1 MKTLLAFAAAVAL
14 FALLPPVA
22 GAQSKNAG
30 KTHVRHIF
38 VSVTDAKGAPVEG
51 LAAADFT
58 ISEGGQ
64 PRVVSKAG
72 PAKDPMR
79 IALMLDTSDAAA
91 SALTNM
97 RAGAAAFLDALPPED
112 EVILITT
119 GRQMRVRVPPT
130 TDRKKLKET
139 AAGLF
144 TDGSGT
150 VLMDG
155 LLEIDD
161 RFFKK
166 ADDHLKVIVLFTSD
180 GTEISTGGREK
191 EFMKWSP
198 QLALRGIVVH
208 SFVMKP
214 LKTQSSRSSP
224 SAPSSVPTPGSS
236 IAEIVAENITNNSGG
251 RYDVMNTTTALP
263 EKMKA
268 LGEELAKDHR
278 NMSSWYDIDIETD
291 GADDAALDVDVAR
304 EGVRLQVLNTRR

>member
-1 MKTLLAFAAAVAL
+1 MKTLLLFLAAALATTP
-14 FALLPPVA
+14 AASP
-22 GAQSKNAG
+22 QSKG
-30 KTHVRHIF
+30 KMHVRHLF

-51 LAAADFT
+51 LTAADFKVDE
-58 ISEGGQ
+58 EGRS
-64 PRVVSKAG
+64 RVVSKAA
-72 PAKDPMR
+72 PAKDAMR

-91 SALTNM
+91 PALMHM
-97 RAGAAAFLDALPPED
+97 RAAAEAFLDALPPED

-119 GRQMRVRVPPT
+119 GRQLRVRVPPS

-144 TDGSGT
+144 TDGGGT

-155 LLEIDD
+155 LLEIDE

-166 ADDHLKVIVLFTSD
+166 ADDRVRVIVLFTSD

-198 QLALRGIVVH
+198 QLPLRGIIVH

-214 LKTQSSRSSP
+214 LRTQSTRSSP
-224 SAPSSVPTPGSS
+224 SSPSSVPTPGGSM
-236 IAEIVAENITNNSGG
+236 AEIVAENITNNSGG

-268 LGEELAKDHR
+268 LGDELAKDHR
-278 NMSSWYDIDIETD
+278 KMISWYDVDIQTD

-304 EGVRLQVLNTRR
+304 EGVRLQVFNTRR

>member
-1 MKTLLAFAAAVAL
+1 MKTLRPFVAAIAVL
-14 FALLPPVA
+14 ALLPPAA
-22 GAQSKNAG
+22 GAQSKNAA

-51 LAAADFT
+51 LSASDFT
-58 ISEGGQ
+58 VSETGQ
-64 PRVVSKAG
+64 PRAVTKAG

-79 IALMLDTSDAAA
+79 IALILDTSDAAA
-91 SALTNM
+91 PALTHM
-97 RAGAAAFLDALPPED
+97 RTGAVAFLDALPPED

-119 GRQMRVRVPPT
+119 GRQLRVRVPPT

-144 TDGSGT
+144 SDGAGT

-166 ADDHLKVIVLFTSD
+166 TDDRWPVIVIFTSD
-180 GTEISTGGREK
+180 GTESSTGSREK
-191 EFMKWSP
+191 EFLKWVP
-198 QLALRGIVVH
+198 LLGPRGITVH
-208 SFVMKP
+208 AFV
-214 LKTQSSRSSP
+214 LKTP
-224 SAPSSVPTPGSS
+224 KGSGMP
-236 IAEIVAENITNNSGG
+236 EIVSENLTQSTGG

-268 LGEELAKDHR
+268 LGERLALDHR
-278 NMSSWYDIDIETD
+278 NMGSWYEVDIQTD
-291 GADDAALDVDVAR
+291 SDVAPINVAVAR
-304 EGVRLQVLNTRR
+304 EGVRLQISNSRRGQ